1 MPLTRL
7 DNLISSKTGK
17 YLYVSPDDYNASD
30 ALDNRGNT
38 PLRPFISIQR
48 AFLEVARFSYL
59 PNVDNDRFDQFT
71 IMLAPGNHYIDNRPG
86 VPDVE
91 DIPVFQYNEA
101 LQQWEANED
110 VSFDLSDPDNVLYRF
125 NGRDGGAT
133 IPRGTSLVGTDLR
146 RTQVRALYVPDPADK
161 DVPRC
166 ALFNVTGGCYFWQFT
181 ILDGDLSSN
190 SPLYD
195 GTVGRVYTQPNDTT
209 NRPVPEFSHHK
220 ITNFVFADREDLGL
234 LYRKIARAFGDYQP
248 NIDDVYVEGSSTPV
262 TQQWSSTTTY
272 NSGDKVLYN
281 GNAFVANA
289 VVVGINPE
297 SDDTKWTRLVV
308 RGREFD
314 YRVQENRIV
323 GPLSDAV
330 FIDSIKLIDGTGNDT
345 GILTLEVRTKI
356 NHGFFPGQYV
366 AVTNNNLNEALNG
379 VFAVYNIST
388 NDPKVFYYRVPF
400 TAQGLNLTS
409 GETYT
414 ATSTIPLNQTA
425 TVQAEVDSVESA
437 SPYVFNC
444 SIRSTWGIC
453 GIWADGRRATGFK
466 SMVIAQYTGV
476 SLQRDDRAF
485 IRYDEFSN
493 TWNQAPLTDAFAT
506 TPYHIKGDAYW
517 KDDWRN
523 FHVRAS
529 DDSFIQNVSIFA
541 VGFADHF
548 LLESGGDM
556 SITNSNSNFGN
567 TSMHSIGFKGFS
579 FNQDKGGYI
588 TDIIPPQELKTS
600 DKTKQQYY
608 PIQINLTNDTTN
620 TSRIYLAG
628 DSVKDPENR
637 PAASVNKF
645 RLGARVNEQIK
656 VKLNAGTGESGP
668 TEKSAV
674 LSPSGFKRWASSLTT
689 LNPAGASFTTEYNL
703 RQDAANLIEANQT
716 FIQSEAFGYILEKY
730 PDLQNIPYVNPSI
743 TADTGRYR
751 DASNLIR
758 ANRQEIIDTAYS
770 EMVTSSPG
778 FVNPNETKC
787 RRDLGIIIDSIADDL
802 YDGGNIHMVE
812 ATESYFGNNGQPLSN
827 GLTGEETQSVFA
839 FNRVRDL
846 CKLAIANMLS
856 STSSLQVASMTAS
869 GTTVTVTCSSP
880 HNLTV
885 GTSIS
890 VIGLNQSA
898 YNGEFTV
905 LSSGL
910 TATQFK
916 YTALSAPSST
926 PAIGVPYIS
935 TVTIDYANRTAAA
948 SILKNASD
956 LIFANKQEIINSAFA
971 TLTTSQVAAIPGNTG
986 ESTAGSTKCKRDIG
1000 IIVSAVA
1007 NDLNFGGNEY
1017 TIANLKEYFSGNAL
1031 LTNGLAGEITASI
1044 AAFNAARDLCKQA
1057 ITNQLTVK
1065 DLTILPDP
1073 ATGSNTSVNSCAST
1087 KSIIDNLFGI
1097 VTTTLTA
1104 GNLNNLAAVN
1114 NGLYDCANV
1123 RTTIDTLTAILTT
1136 SISSGNLNSLP
1147 TPNPGAW
1154 SRVSENSKCK
1164 RDIGYIVEAIVAD
1177 LRLGGNVNTINAAK
1191 AYYVGVTQDTDGVND
1206 GFTLDYIQDELSETL
1221 DAYNYVRDLC
1231 ISAMRNHNTYATVNT
1246 ANSAIVTVPST
1257 RGLTVGMKV
1266 VGVNNIPSNT
1276 GNNTGN
1282 ELTNYND
1289 QYEEVV
1295 DGKVVP
1301 KSTNIST
1308 AYIPADSY
1316 IKRIVNSTQIELG
1329 TKGSKFNL
1337 GTTKTAVAGTS
1348 VKVFFQLEEGVW
1360 TSTIEPSVDNTVTQ
1374 DYTYS
1379 GDGECSSIYSALNTY
1394 FAIISTI
1401 LQNGVNSVTPTA
1413 PEIDTALLSQRATA
1427 FTLQEIQGEN
1437 LLANPH
1443 NLETGTPVRLVP
1455 RAKPGSNVDKRL
1467 VRLPKGF
1474 STNTKYFVIAPGRRT
1489 QPFDY
1494 ATGDFSKT
1502 DQQKI
1507 LLATSEENAAA
1518 GIYIYSSET
1527 ENINQNVIIDV
1538 YQYVQDISYDLHQYK
1553 TTLFDS
1559 TTFLT
1564 ESPHIF
1570 DVPVNDAGVTLQRV
1584 FFRTGSDL
1592 GANSTLPNPANTYIG
1607 LFNDTTEYYVR
1618 YFDDGNGNYIAK
1630 KFKIFLTAQNAIANE
1645 NPVEFFENSG
1655 TTFYTFA
1662 NKKRSPLK
1670 FDPTVDVASTPKG
1683 RWYLN
1688 TVSDGSTNNIITRLK
1703 QSDYSDDS
1711 VGDNAKTSDS
1721 FYERVNDARTKQDR
1735 VYRFRFVIPAYRGTT
1750 VRDPLNGF
1758 VFKLRTDSKR
1768 KLLAQKILLKPTG
1781 NASPFAT
1788 FYALNSANQ
1797 QVSEKLGWT
1806 YAQLNA
1812 AGFDDTVYDPYLN
1825 PVKIQTNSKITAS
1838 IQSARQRTING
1849 VNYLE
1854 LTVFDHDVDAAYKTT
1869 IFTTVKITSPQGGDG
1884 TFEASL
1890 TDLDSDNFIEWEGAC
1905 SGSGYV
1911 HAFLK
1916 YENEYYLILKGI
1928 TGNSVLD
1935 FNVFETT
1942 TFKQGS
1948 VSAVMMDEPDGGRT
1962 DKSRNLY
1969 AVEGANVYTLTPGDV
1984 VKDSTNVSYTIAEV
1998 TDVEDLEG
2006 SYYIFSVDTIRRR
2019 IPNQQDGVYYLT
2031 CVRGDIRPFPVGSG
2045 VGENFR
2051 NFRFSQPISK
2061 LYPEFYK
2068 NDPEWYRALDDSLK
2082 DPPAT
2087 ISAADNYVHGLVTVN
2102 DSKNSLTKEAV
2113 LDFVQDPGSGTYSF
2127 TDENIIEAQSGPASA
2142 GSETRKIPI
2151 SGDSQYPTE
2160 KRLYV
2165 ELRRPSIA
2173 RSGNHTFE
2181 YLGFGPGNYST
2192 GFPARQEVVLTD
2204 TQDFY
2209 AQAKRED
2216 AGIVFYTGLNS
2227 NGDLYIGNRK
2237 INAITGEETFLE
2249 KAEVVESEDDNE
2261 DIGTLVTTFDV
2272 PVTFKDIITVEGFDG
2287 TKPSVFTSPIFVN
2300 VNALNSSGGPV
2311 DPAITVKTNID
2322 LNNDDDKLN
2331 ITSLGQKTGDIKIE
2345 KNSISLGM
2353 LRMYARGEQ
2362 SYTFRT
2368 HITNKTPDQASPFG
2382 GSGPSTQIIE
2392 FGSRNPISG
2401 DVLLKGSQTDVT
2413 GGAGWIFANTY
2424 SVITKQGDSGITNPQ
2439 IASIQG
2445 FGSGNIIRLNW
2456 NVAGSPP
2463 WTNTLLSITEST
2475 QIKIVGAQSPIA
2487 QINGI
2492 WRVVNTVANP
2502 FSSSATYL
2510 DVTPAEGQQITVE
2523 SNTYSII
2530 TQTQPNIVVSRSS
2543 TYWKEWGIIG
2553 TEALRTET
2561 SNIGDYKLGINTVSR
2576 SPHSAYNN
2584 AFISDETVP
2593 RANLDLVGTAFFSG
2607 KTLATSPNN
2616 YVANSN
2622 PTNRTFNG
2630 VSNAFLIGG
2639 DSANPNS
2646 EATFRLSTSTNR
2658 IGINITNAEL
2668 DRTIVVDGDGRITGN
2683 FRFESDIEVNGGDI
2697 TTTVTTGTFNFVD
2710 NTTFTGTLNIGNY
2723 PATVN
2728 FAARATS
2735 FNIANITTSTQTIN
2749 IGNAA
2754 VNQTL
2759 NIGNTGTGT
2768 HDVNLA
2774 TAATGSTTLDIFN
2787 SSANVRVD
2795 IGNPS
2800 TSATS
2805 SKLTLGGAYNANE
2818 SNSFLE
2824 VKTRSTKFWGDV
2836 AIGINKGLS
2845 DTVTL
2850 GTTAGKVNFF
2860 SDSGSASEISF
2871 GLNASVLNIGG
2882 QGGTTTV
2889 KNSLTVDASL
2899 LVKGNITLDGGTATF
2914 SFNGARASLGST
2926 ISSHTGYP
2934 SAPPVDKNVDLVTI
2948 VSGFDNKVDTAGAG
2962 PWGGT
2967 FFQNAINTYLADDG
2981 TALAALSGNQYY
2993 LPLESAPTYSEND
3006 DILIDSAVSGS
3017 GSTATHPEIVRVAS
3031 GGLRRTTAAPYYI
3044 IVTRQPYGTFLPTKT
3059 NHPDDSN
3066 IKKVNVALDSTWLIA
3081 NVDGSGT
3088 TDVFNLSEFG
3098 GTLAQGD
3105 YIFVSRNVSGS
3116 SGEAVKIGTSTGSVA
3131 QKLKVTNGAGS
3142 TKFEVDSTDGA
3153 TVVSDATS
3161 LGGLTVYG
3169 PFNLVSSCSA
3179 TTADRLFSLK
3189 DSTTNRFTVDMCN
3202 GETTITQGTLTT
3214 DVNVLDA
3221 TATWNSSAV
3230 TFTGIKLNITN
3241 TASNDASK
3249 LIDLQV
3255 GGTSRLNV
3263 DASSGDTFVLGDL
3276 TVSGNDIKSST
3287 NTALTLSG
3295 SDVTVVG
3302 DLTVT
3307 GNDIKSSTGSTV
3319 LTLSGND
3326 ATFADNVTV
3335 TGDLTVSG
3343 GDFVVNASSTERFAV
3358 NNNGSV
3364 DLGGINNYF
3373 TNSGGRKWLYLS
3385 AGTNTDATA
3394 PTLISN
3400 VNYILKPSG
3409 TGALVL
3415 KLPATPQTGDM
3426 IRFVDASG
3434 GLTFNCTLVIR
3445 APKQGSNATPIQGDD
3460 TGTLAGN
3467 RSTVWDSGELLVN
3480 TPNAAFGLLYIGNLD
3495 GNGTAIDSAQQG
3507 WWIMEI

>member
-38 PLRPFISIQR
+38 PLRPFVSIQR

-86 VPDVE
+86 VANVE
-91 DIPVFQYNEA
+91 DIPTFQYNEA

-110 VSFDLSDPDNVLYRF
+110 VSFDLSDPDNILYRF

-146 RTQVRALYVPDPADK
+146 RTQLRALYVPDPADK

-234 LYRKIARAFGDYQP
+234 LYRKIAKAFGDYQDT
-248 NIDDVYVEGSSTPV
+248 IDDVYVEGSSTPV
-262 TQQWSSTTTY
+262 SSQWSEDVTY
-272 NSGDKVLYN
+272 NVGDRIIYN

-289 VVVGINPE
+289 VVTGIDPE
-297 SDDTKWTRLVV
+297 SDDTKWTRLVI

-330 FIDSIKLIDGTGNDT
+330 FIDSIKLIDGVGTDV

-366 AVTNNNLNEALNG
+366 AVTNNNLNNALNG

-453 GIWADGRRATGFK
+453 GIWADGRKATGFK

-567 TSMHSIGFKGFS
+567 TSMHSVGYKGFS

-600 DKTKQQYY
+600 DKSKQQYY
-608 PIQINLTNDTTN
+608 PIQINLTNDATN
-620 TSRIYLAG
+620 TSRVYLAG
-628 DSVKDPENR
+628 DAVKDPENR
-637 PAASVNKF
+637 PAASVSGY
-645 RLGARVNEQIK
+645 RIGARVNEQIK

-674 LSPSGFKRWASSLTT
+674 LNPSGFKRWATSLTT

-703 RQDAANLIEANQT
+703 QQDAANLIEANQT

-730 PDLQNIPYVNPSI
+730 PYLQNISYVNPNI
-743 TADTGRYR
+743 TSETGRYR
-751 DASNLIR
+751 DASNLIK
-758 ANRQEIIDTAYS
+758 ANRQEIIDTAYN
-770 EMVTSSPG
+770 EMVTAFPG
-778 FVNPNETKC
+778 FVNPDVVKC
-787 RRDLGIIIDSIADDL
+787 KRDLGYIIDAIANDL
-802 YDGGNIHMVE
+802 YDGGNAHIVE
-812 ATESYFGNNGQPLSN
+812 ATQSYFGSNGQILSN
-827 GLTGEETQSVFA
+827 GLSGEQTQSVFA

-856 STSSLQVASMTAS
+856 STSSLQVSSITSS

-885 GTSIS
+885 NTKIS

-898 YNGEFTV
+898 YNGDFTV
-905 LSSGL
+905 LSTGL
-910 TATQFK
+910 TATQFQ
-916 YTALSAPSST
+916 YTALSAPSAS
-926 PAIGVPYIS
+926 PATGVSYIS
-935 TVTIDYANRTAAA
+935 TVTIDQANRTTLAGK
-948 SILKNASD
+948 LKNASD
-956 LIFANKQEIINSAFA
+956 LIFANKQQI
-971 TLTTSQVAAIPGNTG
+971 VDAAYVSSIPSDTNG
-986 ESTAGSTKCKRDIG
+986 TKCKRDIG
-1000 IIVSAVA
+1000 YVVSAVA

-1017 TIANLKEYFSGNAL
+1017 TIAAIKEYFNGNSL
-1031 LTNGLAGEITASI
+1031 LSNGVQGEVTQTV
-1044 AAFNAARDLCKQA
+1044 AAFNNAREQCKLA
-1057 ITNQLTVK
+1057 INNQLNVK
-1065 DLTILPDP
+1065 DLTIKPDP
-1073 ATGSNTSVNSCAST
+1073 ATGSNTSVNSCADVKST
-1087 KSIIDNLFGI
+1087 IDNLFGL
-1097 VTTTLTA
+1097 VTTTLQA
-1104 GNLNNLAAVN
+1104 GNLDNLATVN

-1123 RTTIDTLTAILTT
+1123 RSTIDTLSAILTT
-1136 SISSGNLNSLP
+1136 AISSASLTSVP
-1147 TPNPGAW
+1147 APNPGLW

-1177 LRLGGNVNTINAAK
+1177 LRLGGNVNTVNAAK
-1191 AYYVGVTQDTDGVND
+1191 AYYIGVTQDTDGVND
-1206 GFTLDYIQDELSETL
+1206 GFTLDYIENELNETL

-1231 ISAMRNHNTYATVNT
+1231 ISSMRNHNTYMTVNT
-1246 ANSAIVTVPST
+1246 ANSSLVTVPST
-1257 RGLTVGMKV
+1257 VGLAVGMKV
-1266 VGVNNIPSNT
+1266 VGVNNIPSTT
-1276 GNNTGN
+1276 GTSA
-1282 ELTNYND
+1282 LTNYND
-1289 QYEEVV
+1289 QYEELV

-1301 KSTNIST
+1301 KSSNIST
-1308 AYIPADSY
+1308 AYIPADTY

-1329 TKGSKFNL
+1329 VRGSKLNY
-1337 GTTKTAVAGTS
+1337 GTTKTAVAGTG
-1348 VKVFFQLEEGVW
+1348 VKVFFQLEEGIW
-1360 TSTIEPSVDNTVTQ
+1360 TSSIGPSVDNTVIQ
-1374 DYTYS
+1374 DYVYS
-1379 GDGECSSIYSALNTY
+1379 GNGECSSVYTTIGNY
-1394 FAIISTI
+1394 FGIISTI
-1401 LQNGVNSVTPTA
+1401 LQNGVNAVTATTPTA
-1413 PEIDTALLSQRATA
+1413 DTALLSQRATA

-1474 STNTKYFVIAPGRRT
+1474 STNTKYYVIAPGRRT
-1489 QPFDY
+1489 QPFNY
-1494 ATGDFSKT
+1494 ATGDFAAA

-1518 GIYIYSSET
+1518 GIYIYSPET
-1527 ENINQNVIIDV
+1527 ENINENVIIDV
-1538 YQYVQDISYDLHQYK
+1538 YQYVLDNSYDLHQYK

-1570 DVPVNDAGVTLQRV
+1570 DIPVNDVGVTLQKV

-1618 YFDDGNGNYIAK
+1618 YFDDASGSSIAK
-1630 KFKIFLTAQNAIANE
+1630 KFKIYLTAQNAINNE

-1662 NKKRSPLK
+1662 NKKRVSLK
-1670 FDPTVDVASTPKG
+1670 FDPTVDIADLPKG

-1688 TVSDGSTNNIITRLK
+1688 TVADSSSGNIITRLK

-1711 VGDNAKTSDS
+1711 VGNNAKTSDS
-1721 FYERVNDARTKQDR
+1721 FFERVNDLRDKQDR

-1758 VFKLRTDSKR
+1758 VFKIRTDSKR
-1768 KLLAQKILLKPTG
+1768 KLLPQKILLRPTG
-1781 NASPFAT
+1781 NASAFAT
-1788 FYALNSANQ
+1788 FYALNSAGQ
-1797 QVSEKLGWT
+1797 QVNEKLGWT
-1806 YAQLNA
+1806 YSQLNA

-1838 IQSARQRTING
+1838 IQSARQRSING

-1869 IFTTVKITSPQGGDG
+1869 IFTTVKITAPQGGNG
-1884 TFEASL
+1884 AFEASL

-1911 HAFLK
+1911 HAFLN
-1916 YENEYYLILKGI
+1916 YGTEYHLILKGI
-1928 TGNSVLD
+1928 TGNSTLD
-1935 FNVFETT
+1935 FDPFVTT

-1962 DKSRNLY
+1962 DKEKNLY
-1969 AVEGANVYTLTPGDV
+1969 AVEGANVYTLTPGDI

-1998 TDVEDLEG
+1998 TDIEDLEG
-2006 SYYIFSVDTIRRR
+2006 TYYIFSVDTIRRR

-2068 NDPEWYRALDDSLK
+2068 NDPEWYRALDDTLK
-2082 DPPAT
+2082 DPPET
-2087 ISAADNYVHGLVTVN
+2087 ISAADNYIHGLVTVN
-2102 DSKNSLTKEAV
+2102 DSKNSLTKETV
-2113 LDFVQDPGSGTYSF
+2113 LDFVQDSGSGVYSF
-2127 TDENIIEAQSGPASA
+2127 TGDNVIQAQSGPASA
-2142 GSETRKIPI
+2142 GSETRRIPI
-2151 SGDSQYPTE
+2151 SGDSVYPTE
-2160 KRLYV
+2160 KRVYV

-2192 GFPARQEVVLTD
+2192 GFPARQEIVLTD
-2204 TQDFY
+2204 VQDFY

-2249 KAEVVESEDDNE
+2249 SAELVESEDE
-2261 DIGTLVTTFDV
+2261 DESPATLVTTFEV

-2287 TKPSVFTSPIFVN
+2287 TKQSVFTSPVYFN
-2300 VNALNSSGGPV
+2300 VRVLDDFGGPV

-2322 LNNDDDKLN
+2322 PTNDDSYLN

-2345 KNSISLGM
+2345 KNSIALGM
-2353 LRMYARGEQ
+2353 LRIYARGEQ
-2362 SYTFRT
+2362 GYTIRA
-2368 HITNKTPDQASPFG
+2368 HISNKTPDQASPFG
-2382 GSGPSTQIIE
+2382 GDITQPSTQIIK
-2392 FGSRNPISG
+2392 FGSRNPVSG
-2401 DVLLKGSQTDVT
+2401 DVLFKGSQTDVT
-2413 GGAGWIFANTY
+2413 GAAGWIFANTY
-2424 SVITKQGDSGITNPQ
+2424 AVLSKTGDSGITNPQ
-2439 IASIQG
+2439 IANIQG
-2445 FGSGNIIRLNW
+2445 FGSGNVIRLNW
-2456 NVAGSPP
+2456 NTTGSPA
-2463 WTNTLLSITEST
+2463 WTNSLLGITEST
-2475 QIKIVGAQSPIA
+2475 QIKIVGAQSPIS

-2502 FSSSATYL
+2502 FSSTANYL
-2510 DVTPAEGQQITVE
+2510 DVSPSEGNQITVE
-2523 SNTYSII
+2523 SNLYTIS
-2530 TQTQPNIVVSRSS
+2530 TVTQPNISISKSS
-2543 TYWKEWGIIG
+2543 TSWREWGIIG
-2553 TEALRTET
+2553 SEALRTET
-2561 SNIGDYKLGINTVSR
+2561 DSIGNYKLGVNTVSR
-2576 SPHSAYNN
+2576 APHSAYNN
-2584 AFISDETVP
+2584 AFISLETTP
-2593 RANLDLVGTAFFSG
+2593 RANLDVVGTAFFSG
-2607 KTLATSPNN
+2607 KTLSTSPNN
-2616 YVANSN
+2616 FLANSN
-2622 PTNRTFNG
+2622 PTNRTFSG

-2639 DSANPNS
+2639 DSANPDN

-2658 IGINITNAEL
+2658 VGINVTNAEL
-2668 DRTIVVDGDGRITGN
+2668 DRSLVIDGDGRVTGN
-2683 FRFESDIEVNGGDI
+2683 FRFQADIEVNGGDI
-2697 TTTVTTGTFNFVD
+2697 TTTVTTGSFNFVED
-2710 NTTFTGTLNIGNY
+2710 STFTGTLNIGSY

-2728 FAARATS
+2728 FAARATTL
-2735 FNIANITTSTQTIN
+2735 NIANTTTSTQTIN
-2749 IGNAA
+2749 VGNAA
-2754 VNQTL
+2754 ANQTI
-2759 NIGNTGTGT
+2759 NVGNTGTGT
-2768 HDVNLA
+2768 HDVNIA
-2774 TAATGSTTLDIFN
+2774 TAATGATTLDVFN

-2800 TSATS
+2800 ASATS
-2805 SKLTLGGAYNANE
+2805 SKITLGGAYNANE
-2818 SNSFLE
+2818 SNSYLE
-2824 VKTRSTKFWGDV
+2824 VKTKSAKFFGDMQ
-2836 AIGINKGLS
+2836 IGTNKTVS

-2850 GTTAGKVNFF
+2850 GTDAGTVNFF
-2860 SDSGSASEISF
+2860 STSGSASTISF

-2889 KNSLTVDASL
+2889 RNSLTVDASL
-2899 LVKGNITLDGGTATF
+2899 LVKNNITLDGGTATF
-2914 SFNGARASLGST
+2914 SFNGNRASLGST
-2926 ISSHTGYP
+2926 IASHTGFP
-2934 SAPPVDKNVDLVTI
+2934 TTVPVDKNVDLVTI
-2948 VSGFDNKVDTAGAG
+2948 VSGFDNVVDTAGAG
-2962 PWGGT
+2962 DWGGT
-2967 FFQNAINTYLADDG
+2967 FFQQAIPTYTGNDG
-2981 TALAALSGNQYY
+2981 TALGALSGNQYY
-2993 LPLESAPTYSEND
+2993 LPLENSPTYLEGY
-3006 DILIDSAVSGS
+3006 DILIDTVVG
-3017 GSTATHPEIVRVAS
+3017 GTRHPEIVRVAS
-3031 GGLRRTTAAPYYI
+3031 GGLRRTTTAPYYI
-3044 IVTRQPYGTFLPTKT
+3044 IVERQPYGTFLPIKT
-3059 NHPDDSN
+3059 NHTDGTAT
-3066 IKKVNVALDSTWLIA
+3066 KRVNVALDSTWLTA

-3088 TDVFNLSEFG
+3088 SDVFSLSEFG
-3098 GTLAQGD
+3098 GTLASGD
-3105 YIFVSRNVSGS
+3105 YIFVDRNSTGT
-3116 SGEAVKIGTSTGSVA
+3116 SGEAVKITSSTGSVA
-3131 QKLKVTNGAGS
+3131 QKLIVTDGAGS
-3142 TKFEVDSTDGA
+3142 TTFEVDSTDGH
-3153 TVVSDATS
+3153 TVVSNSTA
-3161 LGGLTVYG
+3161 LGGLDVYG
-3169 PFNLVSSCSA
+3169 PFNLISSCSA
-3179 TTADRLFSLK
+3179 TSANRLFSLK
-3189 DSTTNRFTVDMCN
+3189 NSSSNTTWSVDMCN

-3221 TATWNSSAV
+3221 TATWNSSST
-3230 TFTGIKLNITN
+3230 TFTAIKLNVTN
-3241 TASNDASK
+3241 TSSNDASK

-3255 GGTSRLNV
+3255 GSTTRFNV
-3263 DASSGDTFVLGDL
+3263 DASSGDTYMLGDLTVAGNDIKSSTATALTLSGANVTVAGDL

-3287 NTALTLSG
+3287 
-3295 SDVTVVG
+3295 G
-3302 DLTVT
+3302 D
-3307 GNDIKSSTGSTV
+3307 TV
-3319 LTLSGND
+3319 LTLNAND

-3335 TGDLTVSG
+3335 GGDLTVSG
-3343 GDFVVNASSTERFAV
+3343 GDFVVNSSSTERFAV
-3358 NNNGSV
+3358 NNDGSV

-3373 TNSGGRKWLYLS
+3373 TNSGGRKWLFIS
-3385 AGTNTDATA
+3385 SGTNTDATA
-3394 PTLISN
+3394 PSLVSN
-3400 VNYILKPSG
+3400 LSYILKPSG
-3409 TGALVL
+3409 TGSLVL
-3415 KLPATPQTGDM
+3415 KLPASPQTGDM

-3434 GLTFNCTLVIR
+3434 GLTYNCTLVIR
-3445 APKQGSNATPIQGDD
+3445 APKQGTTAVPIQGDN

-3480 TPNAAFGLLYIGNLD
+3480 TPNAAFGLLYIGAQD
-3495 GNGTAIDSAQQG
+3495 GAGTAIDSAQQG
-3507 WWIMEI
+3507 WWLMEI

>member
-7 DNLISSKTGK
+7 DNLLSSKTGK

-38 PLRPFISIQR
+38 PLRPFVSIQR

-91 DIPVFQYNEA
+91 DIPTFQYNET
-101 LQQWEANED
+101 LQQWETNED
-110 VSFDLSDPDNVLYRF
+110 VSFDLSDPDNVLYKF

-146 RTQVRALYVPDPADK
+146 RTQLRALYVPDPADK

-234 LYRKIARAFGDYQP
+234 LYRKIAKAFGDYQDS
-248 NIDDVYVEGSSTPV
+248 IDDVYVEGSEVPV
-262 TQQWSSTTTY
+262 AIQWSNTTTY
-272 NSGDKVLYN
+272 NSGDRVIYN

-289 VVVGINPE
+289 VVTGIDPE
-297 SDDTKWTRLVV
+297 SDDTKWTRLVI

-330 FIDSIKLIDGTGNDT
+330 FIDSIKLIDGGGTDT

-366 AVTNNNLNEALNG
+366 AVTNNNLNDALNG

-388 NDPKVFYYRVPF
+388 NDPKIFYYRVPF

-414 ATSTIPLNQTA
+414 STSALPLNQTA

-453 GIWADGRRATGFK
+453 GIWADGRKATGFK

-567 TSMHSIGFKGFS
+567 TSMHSVGYKGFS

-588 TDIIPPQELKTS
+588 TDIIPPQQLKTS
-600 DKTKQQYY
+600 DKDKLQYY
-608 PIQINLTNDTTN
+608 PININLTNDATN
-620 TSRIYLAG
+620 TTKIYLGG

-637 PAASVNKF
+637 PAASVGGF
-645 RLGARVNEQIK
+645 RIGARVNEQIK

-668 TEKSAV
+668 TEKNAV
-674 LSPSGFKRWASSLTT
+674 LNPSGFKRWAASLAT

-730 PDLQNIPYVNPSI
+730 PYLQNISYVNPNI

-751 DASNLIR
+751 DASNLIK

-770 EMVTSSPG
+770 EMVSAFPG

-787 RRDLGIIIDSIADDL
+787 RRDLGYVVDAIADDL
-802 YDGGNIHMVE
+802 YDGGNANIVE
-812 ATESYFGNNGQPLSN
+812 ATKSYFDGAGLPLSN
-827 GLTGEETQSVFA
+827 GLSGEERQSVFA

-856 STSSLQVASMTAS
+856 STSSLQVSTITSS

-880 HNLTV
+880 HNLSV
-885 GTSIS
+885 GGKIS

-898 YNGEFTV
+898 YNGNFTV
-905 LSSGL
+905 LSSGFS
-910 TATQFK
+910 ATQFQ
-916 YTALSAPSST
+916 YTALSAPSAS
-926 PAIGVPYIS
+926 PATGVAYVS
-935 TVTIDYANRTAAA
+935 TVTIDQANRTTLAGK
-948 SILKNASD
+948 LKNGSD
-956 LIFANKQEIINSAFA
+956 LIFANKQQI
-971 TLTTSQVAAIPGNTG
+971 VDAAYVSSIPSDTNG
-986 ESTAGSTKCKRDIG
+986 TKCKRDIG
-1000 IIVSAVA
+1000 YVVSAVA

-1017 TIANLKEYFSGNAL
+1017 TIAAIKEYFNGNSL
-1031 LTNGLAGEITASI
+1031 LSNGVQGEVTQTI
-1044 AAFNAARDLCKQA
+1044 AAFNNAREQCKLA
-1057 ITNQLTVK
+1057 INNQLNIK
-1065 DLTILPDP
+1065 DLTIKPDP
-1073 ATGSNTSVNSCAST
+1073 ATGSNTSVNSCADVKST
-1087 KSIIDNLFGI
+1087 IDNLFGL
-1097 VTTTLTA
+1097 VTTTLQA
-1104 GNLNNLAAVN
+1104 GNLDGLATVN

-1123 RTTIDTLTAILTT
+1123 RTTIDTLSAILTT
-1136 SISSGNLNSLP
+1136 AISSASLASVP
-1147 TPNPGAW
+1147 TPNPGLW
-1154 SRVSENSKCK
+1154 SRVSDNSKCK

-1177 LRLGGNVNTINAAK
+1177 LRLGGNVNTVNAAK
-1191 AYYVGVTQDTDGVND
+1191 AYYTGVTQDNDGVND
-1206 GFTLDYIQDELSETL
+1206 GYTLDYIESELSETL

-1231 ISAMRNHNTYATVNT
+1231 ISAMRNHNTYMTVNT
-1246 ANSAIVTVPST
+1246 ANSSIVTVPST
-1257 RGLTVGMKV
+1257 RGLAVGMKV
-1266 VGVNNIPSNT
+1266 VGVNTIPSTT

-1289 QYEEVV
+1289 QYEELV

-1308 AYIPADSY
+1308 TYIPEGTY
-1316 IKRIVNSTQIELG
+1316 IKKIVNSTQIELG
-1329 TKGSKFNL
+1329 VKGSKLNY
-1337 GTTKTAVAGTS
+1337 GTTKTAVAGTAI
-1348 VKVFFQLEEGVW
+1348 KVFFQLEEGIW
-1360 TSTIEPSVDNTVTQ
+1360 TSSIGPSVDNTVIQ
-1374 DYTYS
+1374 DYVYS
-1379 GDGECSSIYSALNTY
+1379 GDGECASIYQALNTY
-1394 FAIISTI
+1394 FGIISTI
-1401 LQNGVNSVTPTA
+1401 LQNGINAVTATA
-1413 PEIDTALLSQRATA
+1413 PEVDTTLLSQRATA
-1427 FTLQEIQGEN
+1427 FTLQEIQGSN

-1443 NLETGTPVRLVP
+1443 DLETGTPVRLVP

-1474 STNTKYFVIAPGRRT
+1474 STNTKYYVIAPGRRT
-1489 QPFDY
+1489 QPFNY
-1494 ATGDFSKT
+1494 ATGDFAAS

-1518 GIYIYSSET
+1518 GIYIYSPET
-1527 ENINQNVIIDV
+1527 ENINENVIIDV
-1538 YQYVQDISYDLHQYK
+1538 YQYVLDVNYDLHQYK

-1570 DVPVNDAGVTLQRV
+1570 DIPVNDAGVTLQKV

-1618 YFDDGNGNYIAK
+1618 YLDDANGSSTAK
-1630 KFKIFLTAQNAIANE
+1630 KFKIYLTAQNAIANE

-1662 NKKRSPLK
+1662 SKKRSPMK
-1670 FDPTVDVASTPKG
+1670 FNPTVDTADTPKG

-1688 TVSDGSTNNIITRLK
+1688 TVSDAGTGNLITRLK
-1703 QSDYSDDS
+1703 QSDYSDDA
-1711 VGDNAKTSDS
+1711 VGPNAKTSDS
-1721 FYERVNDARTKQDR
+1721 YYERVNDLRSKQDR

-1758 VFKLRTDSKR
+1758 VFKIRTDSKR
-1768 KLLAQKILLKPTG
+1768 KLLPQKILLKPTG

-1788 FYALNSANQ
+1788 FYALNSAGQ
-1797 QVSEKLGWT
+1797 QVNEKLGWT
-1806 YAQLNA
+1806 YSQLNA

-1825 PVKIQTNSKITAS
+1825 PVKIQTNSKISAN

-1854 LTVFDHDVDAAYKTT
+1854 LTVFDHDVDPAYKTT

-1890 TDLDSDNFIEWEGAC
+1890 TDLDEDNFIEWEGAC
-1905 SGSGYV
+1905 SGSAYV
-1911 HAFLK
+1911 HAYLK
-1916 YENEYYLILKGI
+1916 YENEYHLILKGV
-1928 TGNSVLD
+1928 TGNSTLD
-1935 FNVFETT
+1935 FDPFVTT

-1948 VSAVMMDEPDGGRT
+1948 VSAIMMDEPDGGRT
-1962 DKSRNLY
+1962 DKNRNLY
-1969 AVEGANVYTLTPGDV
+1969 AVEGANVYTLTPGDI

-1998 TDVEDLEG
+1998 TDIEDLEG
-2006 SYYIFSVDTIRRR
+2006 TYYIFSVDTIRRR

-2068 NDPEWYRALDDSLK
+2068 NDPEWYRALDDTLK

-2087 ISAADNYVHGLVTVN
+2087 ISAADNYIHGLVTVN
-2102 DSKNSLTKEAV
+2102 DSKNSLTKETV
-2113 LDFVQDPGSGTYSF
+2113 LDFVQDSGSGVYSF
-2127 TDENIIEAQSGPASA
+2127 TGDNTIQAQSGPASA
-2142 GSETRKIPI
+2142 GSETRKISI

-2160 KRLYV
+2160 RKVYI

-2192 GFPARQEVVLTD
+2192 GFPARQEIVLTD
-2204 TQDFY
+2204 VQDFY

-2249 KAEVVESEDDNE
+2249 SAELVESEDSDE
-2261 DIGTLVTTFDV
+2261 DIGTLVTTFEV

-2287 TKPSVFTSPIFVN
+2287 TKPSVFTSPVYFN
-2300 VNALNSSGGPV
+2300 VRVLDDFGGPV

-2322 LNNDDDKLN
+2322 PNNDDGYLN
-2331 ITSLGQKTGDIKIE
+2331 VTSLGQKTGDIKIQ
-2345 KNSISLGM
+2345 KNTIDLAKIR
-2353 LRMYARGEQ
+2353 LYARGEQ
-2362 SYTFRT
+2362 GYTFRA

-2382 GSGPSTQIIE
+2382 GDILQPSTQIIK
-2392 FGSRNPISG
+2392 FGSSNPISG

-2413 GGAGWIFANTY
+2413 GSAGWIFANTY
-2424 SVITKQGDSGITNPQ
+2424 TVLSKSGDSGITNPQ

-2445 FGSGNIIRLNW
+2445 FGTGNVIRLNW
-2456 NVAGSPP
+2456 NTTGSPA
-2463 WTNTLLSITEST
+2463 WTNTLLNINEST
-2475 QIKIVGAQSPIA
+2475 QVKITGAQAPIA
-2487 QINGI
+2487 ALNGI
-2492 WRVVNTVANP
+2492 WRVANTVGNP

-2510 DVTPAEGQQITVE
+2510 DVTPSEGQQITVE
-2523 SNTYSII
+2523 SQTYSIN
-2530 TQTQPNIVVSRSS
+2530 TTTQPNIKVSRSN
-2543 TYWKEWGIIG
+2543 TLWKEWGIIG
-2553 TEALRTET
+2553 TEAIRTET
-2561 SNIGDYKLGINTVSR
+2561 SNIGDYKLGVNTIAR
-2576 SPHSAYNN
+2576 ANHSAYDN
-2584 AFISDETVP
+2584 AFISDETTP

-2607 KTLATSPNN
+2607 KTLSVTPNN
-2616 YVANSN
+2616 FLANSN

-2639 DSANPNS
+2639 DSANPSN
-2646 EATFRLSTSTNR
+2646 EATFRLSTATNR
-2658 IGINITNAEL
+2658 VGINVTNAEL
-2668 DRTIVVDGDGRITGN
+2668 DRSLVIDGDGRVTGN
-2683 FRFESDIEVNGGDI
+2683 FRFQADIEVNGGDI
-2697 TTTVTTGTFNFVD
+2697 TTTVTTGSFNFVED
-2710 NTTFTGTLNIGNY
+2710 TTFTGTLNIGSY
-2723 PATVN
+2723 ASTVN
-2728 FAARATS
+2728 FAARATTL
-2735 FNIANITTSTQTIN
+2735 NIANTTTSTQTIN

-2754 VNQTL
+2754 VTQTI
-2759 NIGNTGTGT
+2759 NIGNVGTGT
-2768 HDVNLA
+2768 HDINIAAGAANL
-2774 TAATGSTTLDIFN
+2774 TFD
-2787 SSANVRVD
+2787 V
-2795 IGNPS
+2795 GNPS
-2800 TSATS
+2800 ASATS
-2805 SKLTLGGAYNANE
+2805 SKITLGGAYNANE

-2824 VKTRSTKFWGDV
+2824 VKTKSAKFWGDMQ
-2836 AIGINKGLS
+2836 IGVNKLIT

-2850 GTTAGKVNFF
+2850 GTNAGSVNFF
-2860 SDSGSASEISF
+2860 STSGSASTISF
-2871 GLNASVLNIGG
+2871 GLNASELNIGG
-2882 QGGTTTV
+2882 QGGTTTIR
-2889 KNSLTVDASL
+2889 NSLTVDASIL
-2899 LVKGNITLDGGTATF
+2899 SKGNITLDGGTAAF
-2914 SFNGARASLGST
+2914 SFNGTRASLGST
-2926 ISSHTGYP
+2926 IASHTGFP
-2934 SAPPVDKNVDLVTI
+2934 TGAPLDKNIDLVT
-2948 VSGFDNKVDTAGAG
+2948 VLSGFNNTVDTAGAG

-2967 FFQNAINTYLADDG
+2967 FFQNAIGTYTANDG
-2981 TALAALSGNQYY
+2981 SALVALTGNEYY
-2993 LPLESAPTYSEND
+2993 LPLVSAPTYAEGD
-3006 DILIDSAVSGS
+3006 DILIDSTVASGV
-3017 GSTATHPEIVRVAS
+3017 HPEIVKVAV
-3031 GGLRRTTAAPYYI
+3031 GGLRRTTTAPYYI
-3044 IVTRQPYGTFLPTKT
+3044 IVERQPYGTFLPQKT
-3059 NHPDDSN
+3059 NHPDN
-3066 IKKVNVALDSTWLIA
+3066 TTTRKVNVALDATWLTA
-3081 NVDGSGT
+3081 NTDGAGT
-3088 TDVFNLSEFG
+3088 TDVFSLAEFG
-3098 GTLAQGD
+3098 GSLASGD
-3105 YIFVSRNVSGS
+3105 YIFVDRNSTGT
-3116 SGEAVKIGTSTGSVA
+3116 SGEAVKIGTSTGATA
-3131 QKLKVTNGAGS
+3131 QKLIITNGAGS
-3142 TKFEVDSTDGA
+3142 TKFEVDSTTGA

-3169 PFNLVSSCSA
+3169 PLNFVGSCVSTGDARKFKLSN
-3179 TTADRLFSLK
+3179 TTGETFS
-3189 DSTTNRFTVDMCN
+3189 VDMCN
-3202 GETTITQGTLTT
+3202 GATTITQGTLTT
-3214 DVNVLDA
+3214 NVSALSA
-3221 TATWNSSAV
+3221 TATWNSSAT
-3230 TFTGIKLNITN
+3230 TFTGIKLNVTN
-3241 TASNDASK
+3241 TSSNASSD

-3255 GGTSRLNV
+3255 GGTTRFDV
-3263 DASSGDTFVLGDL
+3263 KASTGDTYIFGDL
-3276 TVSGNDIKSST
+3276 TVNGNTIKSSSAD
-3287 NTALTLSG
+3287 ALELSG
-3295 SDVTVVG
+3295 ANVEVKG

-3307 GNDIKSSTGSTV
+3307 GNDIKSSGGTTV
-3319 LTLSGND
+3319 LTLNNND
-3326 ATFADNVTV
+3326 ATFADNLTV
-3335 TGDLTVSG
+3335 TGDLTVNG
-3343 GDFVVNASSTERFAV
+3343 GDFVVNFNGTKRFAV
-3358 NNNGSV
+3358 NDSGSI
-3364 DLGGINNYF
+3364 DLGGIDEYF
-3373 TNSGGRKWLYLS
+3373 TSTGGRKWIFIQNDSNTQNAINNTSEENLRSNCNYFVQTSGSPNTQLILMLPGTS
-3385 AGTNTDATA
+3385 AVGS
-3394 PTLISN
+3394 I
-3400 VNYILKPSG
+3400 
-3409 TGALVL
+3409 
-3415 KLPATPQTGDM
+3415 PAAKSGDM
-3426 IRFVDASG
+3426 IRIVDTG
-3434 GLTFNCTLVIR
+3434 GKISNTCQLVIR
-3445 APKQGSNATPIQGDD
+3445 ARNSIKIMGDSTGSNIGMPSGQVYSSG
-3460 TGTLAGN
+3460 
-3467 RSTVWDSGELLVN
+3467 GELIIN
-3480 TPNAAFGLLYIGNLD
+3480 TPNAGFGLIYCGP
-3495 GNGTAIDSAQQG
+3495 DSGASTTFQG
-3507 WWIMEI
+3507 WWLMEI